1 MKTGRVMEKKI
12 KSSATERFER
22 VYHRGTDDR
31 YVLRLYVA
39 GATPASQRAIAKVKL
54 LCDEHLKGRYE
65 LEIVDIYQQP
75 KLAQTIQIVAVPT
88 LVKLMPSP
96 LRKFIGDMSKLERTL
111 LGLGAGPSRTGL
123 TATLEQEASEEGDK
137 QP

>member
-1 MKTGRVMEKKI
+1 MKTGRIMEKKS
-12 KSSATERFER
+12 KSNATQRFER
-22 VYHRGTDDR
+22 AYHRGTDDR

-54 LCDEHLKGRYE
+54 LCDQHLKGRYE

-75 KLAQTIQIVAVPT
+75 KLAQTVQIVAVPT

-111 LGLGAGPSRTGL
+111 LGPGAGPSRTGL
-123 TATLEQEASEEGDK
+123 AATLEQEASDEGDR